1 MNAAFLHTHET
12 QDCMLY
18 MSPRMMRIC
27 VNDSLETARRKDE
40 AYWAGRATFGHDMTP
55 IHVQQE
61 WQVGRSL
68 NGSGSPPCSLK
79 FSGSV

>member
-1 MNAAFLHTHET
+1 
-12 QDCMLY
+12 MLY

-27 VNDSLETARRKDE
+27 VNDSLETAQRKDE
-40 AYWAGRATFGHDMTP
+40 AYWAGHAAFGPSHMTP
-55 IHVQQE
+55 IHMQQE
-61 WQVGRSL
+61 WQVGRSW